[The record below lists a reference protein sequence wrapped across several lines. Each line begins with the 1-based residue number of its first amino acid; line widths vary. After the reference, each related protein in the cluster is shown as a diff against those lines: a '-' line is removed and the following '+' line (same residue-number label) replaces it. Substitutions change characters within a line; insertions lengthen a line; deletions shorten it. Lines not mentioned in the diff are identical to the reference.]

1 MKHDI
6 SVPVSA
12 IADFITR
19 ADQALGA
26 RFPGI
31 LPFTFGHVGDG
42 NLHYNPIVPADWS
55 EDMRLARQSE
65 INRIVHDVAVA
76 LGGSISAEH
85 GLGQRRVAE
94 AEHYKSGVELDL
106 MRTVKAGL
114 DPSGLMNPG
123 KVLRSV

>member
-26 RFPGI
+26 RVPGI

-55 EDMRLARQSE
+55 EDMRLGRQSE

-76 LGGSISAEH
+76 LGGSIGVEH
-85 GLGQRRVAE
+85 GLGQLRVAE
-94 AEHYKSGVELDL
+94 AEHYNSGVELDL